1 MKKLIFILLLF
12 TTSVFAAQDII
23 PEPLEGKPVDVI
35 AVNEE
40 IRKTYDKIDTEIAD
54 VNADITTANA
64 AITALTVRVEVL
76 EASSVSSEKLVKGW
90 VVFDGTT
97 NTAGYCTILDSYNVD
112 SVADN
117 GVGDYTITW
126 TTDFASVNYA
136 VAGWASRDSG
146 SNSCYVT
153 AANASPLATSS
164 ARILVIKPADTPND
178 TSLIC
183 VMAIGDQ
190 P

>member
-76 EASSVSSEKLVKGW
+76 EASSVSSEKLV
-90 VVFDGTT
+90 
-97 NTAGYCTILDSYNVD
+97 
-112 SVADN
+112 
-117 GVGDYTITW
+117 
-126 TTDFASVNYA
+126 
-136 VAGWASRDSG
+136 
-146 SNSCYVT
+146 
-153 AANASPLATSS
+153 P
-164 ARILVIKPADTPND
+164 
-178 TSLIC
+178 
-183 VMAIGDQ
+183 
-190 P
+190 

>member
-76 EASSVSSEKLVKGW
+76 EARNLLKG
-90 VVFDGTT
+90 G
-97 NTAGYCTILDSYNVD
+97 
-112 SVADN
+112 
-117 GVGDYTITW
+117 
-126 TTDFASVNYA
+126 
-136 VAGWASRDSG
+136 
-146 SNSCYVT
+146 
-153 AANASPLATSS
+153 
-164 ARILVIKPADTPND
+164 
-178 TSLIC
+178 
-183 VMAIGDQ
+183 
-190 P
+190 